1 MFSVIPQ
8 HPKLPGFGWKWSL
21 SLLTALGRGGSFFHF
36 AARRAA
42 DRWTDLPPRATH
54 LRSTLRL
61 MQFPPHKMVWL
72 EHNLGEGDGHI
83 ESLEFKTNLAELPE
97 NLTC

>member
-21 SLLTALGRGGSFFHF
+21 SLLTALGRGGSFYHF

-42 DRWTDLPPRATH
+42 DRWTDLPPQATRLH
-54 LRSTLRL
+54 CFTHQVHIKADAVST
-61 MQFPPHKMVWL
+61 
-72 EHNLGEGDGHI
+72 
-83 ESLEFKTNLAELPE
+83 A
-97 NLTC
+97 